1 MLLGKLQIWED
12 VTWEIDTWEV
22 TLGKL
27 PLGKYLIDILSDPSS
42 MEWHCL
48 EWHCLE
54 WHCLEWHCILYRVVL
69 YRVTLY
75 RVALY
80 RFKNNTLKALYDQTW
95 EKIFMF
101 SFWKLDSFNCIF
113 STKWLS
119 DILQQNSGR
128 KWHNS
133 TFYDKFHRIGD
144 TTLKINGHLKFEW
157 QSI

>member
-1 MLLGKLQIWED
+1 MESNLWE
-12 VTWEIDTWEV
+12 VAAWEIANLGRCDLGNWYLRSHPWETAFRKV
-22 TLGKL
+22 PNTHFKWSFIYSVALFRVA
-27 PLGKYLIDILSDPSS
+27 LSGVA
-42 MEWHCL
+42 L
-48 EWHCLE
+48 FRVA
-54 WHCLEWHCILYRVVL
+54 LYRVVL

-75 RVALY
+75 RVAL
-80 RFKNNTLKALYDQTW
+80 TLKALYDQTW
-95 EKIFMF
+95 EKILMF
-101 SFWKLDSFNCIF
+101 SFWKLNSFNCIF